1 MRLHFQARPLDLYFS
16 LMYTVGITGLVLAL
30 RWSDSNTFL
39 SYLITP
45 GYLLTAA
52 IFPDNAR
59 IRWLR
64 RALLSMG
71 LSVSCLVVIGVLLK
85 LTSYGAQATPV
96 IVAITLVSVS
106 TWAVAFQRRMNLP
119 IETRLSATITTNLES
134 FREAST
140 ISKAFSAC
148 VAVSLTL
155 TVITLGYFLLVPT
168 PAPQLTEFFI
178 LGPGGNASGYP
189 TSLNI
194 SQPGSVILGIANH
207 EATTVLYTMR
217 IDLVGVRLV
226 YNATS
231 GFNEIVEVNR
241 TTWSTI
247 NVTLADG
254 ANWTYSYTFSIPS
267 AGLWKVQFL
276 LFKDGEL
283 SSVYRNL
290 RLFIQ
295 VK

>member
-106 TWAVAFQRRMNLP
+106 TWAVAYQRRMNLP

-140 ISKAFSAC
+140 VSKAFSAC
-148 VAVSLTL
+148 VAVRLAL
-155 TVITLGYFLLVPT
+155 IGFTLGDFLLVST
-168 PAPQLTEFFI
+168 P
-178 LGPGGNASGYP
+178 SG
-189 TSLNI
+189 
-194 SQPGSVILGIANH
+194 
-207 EATTVLYTMR
+207 
-217 IDLVGVRLV
+217 
-226 YNATS
+226 
-231 GFNEIVEVNR
+231 
-241 TTWSTI
+241 
-247 NVTLADG
+247 
-254 ANWTYSYTFSIPS
+254 
-267 AGLWKVQFL
+267 GLWKVQWL
-276 LFKDGEL
+276 LFKDGDL
-283 SSVYRNL
+283 PSVYRTL
-290 RLFIQ
+290 RLLIR
-295 VK
+295 VR